1 MTETLPRLDDRAFA
15 DLMREAEALIR
26 RKAPGWTDLSA
37 GDPGITL
44 VEVFAYLTDVLLY
57 RLNRVPGKIHVALLD
72 LLGVKQ
78 LAPAAATVRLTFAR
92 DGEEAAGGRVS
103 IPAGTRVSDP
113 SGSVTF
119 ETLEDAALG
128 ADAIEVRAIHA
139 ELIRGESLGAGTGEP
154 AQQMVLKRPPP
165 VRNADIEWVLSVGV
179 EATGDVD
186 RNATVITDRG
196 RSFVLWREVG
206 SFFGLAPTDQVFVAD
221 RASGRITFGPAGTA
235 AVPERGSEVRA
246 WYRRGGG
253 RAGNVAAGTLTAL
266 ATPMAGVT
274 VTNRDRAVGGED
286 GETPAEVI
294 ARGSEAVRVLRTA
307 VTARD
312 FERLALEVGGIARA
326 RAGALREIW
335 SFARPGVVDIQLVP
349 RIDRSVLPD
358 GAITPAVLAEH
369 QRGELLDRVERA
381 VRVRRPLG
389 VETQNSFTKCRPV
402 SVTARVVVSRA
413 EAPAQVAERL
423 RRRLNDLLSP
433 QGHWPHGKMLRAS
446 DVYEALLAE
455 PGVRYAEGVRLA
467 IDRAPS
473 KELRVLARDPH
484 SPRSLFVGT
493 AAALFRS
500 EDLGRGF
507 EALDLGGPQGALT
520 SVAIHPEKPGTIAAT
535 TEDAG
540 GIHRVLISED
550 VGDTWRVA
558 EQLQN
563 EPIYDAAWL
572 ASRVGRPVLF
582 LATRKAL
589 RRLEPGTGGGSNNL
603 PELTADGGAGGNG
616 YFAIATA
623 RHPMD
628 VSFVAIAARELG
640 GVLVSRQGGAKRS
653 FEAIPGSSGK
663 DIRILKFHT
672 VGDRMFLWA
681 GIAAAAGKEG
691 EGLMRIEARADGID
705 PAGWTAFSKGWRGG
719 SCEGFDIVG
728 SVVVAGSNRAGVLTL
743 DLSATDPAWTAATL
757 DSGLPIN
764 NERSAL
770 LPITT
775 VALLPGDRQPTA
787 IAGADAGLYV
797 AREGGRFERDGQ
809 TVFMDAVPLPRTW
822 LYCSGE
828 HQLDVATDAETAE
841 AGP

>member
-1 MTETLPRLDDRAFA
+1 MTEALPRLDDRAFA

-26 RKAPGWTDLSA
+26 RKAPGWTDLSP

-44 VEVFAYLTDVLLY
+44 IEVFAYLTDVLLY
-57 RLNRVPGKIHVALLD
+57 RLNRVPAKVHVALID

-78 LAPAAATVRLTFAR
+78 LAPAAATVRLTFSR
-92 DGEEAAGGRVS
+92 DAEEGGGPLS
-103 IPAGTRVSDP
+103 IPAGTRVSDA
-113 SGSVTF
+113 SGEVTF
-119 ETLEDAALG
+119 ETLADATL
-128 ADAIEVRAIHA
+128 ADEAIEVPAINA
-139 ELIRGESLGAGTGEP
+139 ELIWGETIGTGTGE
-154 AQQMVLKRPPP
+154 AGQQMALKRPPP
-165 VRNADIEWVLSVGV
+165 VRNADIDWVLAIGV
-179 EATGDVD
+179 EASGEID
-186 RNATVITDRG
+186 RTTTVVSDRG
-196 RSFVLWREVG
+196 KAFVIWREVG
-206 SFFGLAPTDQVFVAD
+206 SFFGLAATDQVFVAD

-235 AVPERGSEVRA
+235 AVPGRGREVRA

-253 RAGNVAAGTLTAL
+253 RGGNVAAGTLTAL
-266 ATPMAGVT
+266 VAPLAGVS
-274 VTNRDRAVGGED
+274 VTNKDRAVGGED
-286 GETPAEVI
+286 AETAAEVVT
-294 ARGSEAVRVLRTA
+294 RGREAVRVLRTA

-312 FERLALEVGGIARA
+312 FERVALEVGGIARA
-326 RAGALREIW
+326 RASALREIW

-349 RIDRSVLPD
+349 RIDRSALPD
-358 GAITPAVLAEH
+358 GGITPAVLAEH
-369 QRGELLDRVERA
+369 QRAELLDRVERA

-389 VETQNSFTKCRPV
+389 VETQHSFTKCRPV
-402 SVTARVVVSRA
+402 SVSARVVVSRA

-433 QGHWPHGKMLRAS
+433 QGHWPHGKILRAS

-455 PGVRYAEGVRLA
+455 PSVRYAEGVRLS

-473 KELRVLARDPH
+473 SDIRVLTRDPH
-484 SPRSLFVGT
+484 SARSLFVGT
-493 AAALFRS
+493 ADALFRA

-507 EALDLGGPQGALT
+507 EMLDLGTAQGAIT
-520 SVAIHPEKPGTIAAT
+520 SVAIHPEKPGAIAVS

-540 GIHRVLISED
+540 SIHRVLISED
-550 VGDTWRVA
+550 VGDSWRIA
-558 EQLQN
+558 DQLQN
-563 EPIYDAAWL
+563 EPIYDIAWL
-572 ASRVGRPVLF
+572 ASRIGRPVLF

-603 PELTADGGAGGNG
+603 PDLTADGQAGGNG
-616 YFAIATA
+616 FFAIATA

-628 VSFVAIAARELG
+628 VSFVAVAARELG

-653 FEAIPGSSGK
+653 FEPIPGSSGK
-663 DIRILKFHT
+663 DIRILKFQT

-705 PAGWTAFSKGWRGG
+705 PGGWAAYSKGWRGG

-728 SVVVAGSNRAGVLTL
+728 SMVVAGSNRAGVLTL
-743 DLSATDPAWTAATL
+743 DLSVTAPTWSVATL

-770 LPITT
+770 LPITA
-775 VALLPGDRQPTA
+775 VGLVPGGRQPTT

-797 AREGGRFERDGQ
+797 AREGIRFEREGQ
-809 TVFMDAVPLPRTW
+809 TVFTDAVPLPRTW
-822 LYCSGE
+822 LYCSGS
-828 HQLDVATDAETAE
+828 HRLDVVTDAEATE
-841 AGP
+841 ATS